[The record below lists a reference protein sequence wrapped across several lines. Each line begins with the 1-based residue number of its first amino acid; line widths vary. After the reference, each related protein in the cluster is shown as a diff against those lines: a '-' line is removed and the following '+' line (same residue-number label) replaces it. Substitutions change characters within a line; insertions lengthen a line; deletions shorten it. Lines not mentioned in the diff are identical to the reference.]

1 MEERRFMDFDDFA
14 RRMPLVEVL
23 GMREVE
29 PDESGAIG
37 LAMEPREDLLQSESV
52 IHGGILATLADTA
65 AAWAVLRDQPMGET
79 LTSIEFKLNFLRPA
93 RLDGGELLARGRV
106 VRRGSRIAVIDGE
119 VIQGGEAVA
128 RGLFTYLVLGGD
140 EE

>member
-52 IHGGILATLADTA
+52 IHGGILSTLADTA
-65 AAWAVLRDQPMGET
+65 AAWAVLRDQPRGET
-79 LTSIEFKLNFLRPA
+79 LTSVEFKLNFLRPA

>member
-52 IHGGILATLADTA
+52 IHGGILSTLADTA

-93 RLDGGELLARGRV
+93 RLCLLYTSPSPRDRG
-106 VRRGSRIAVIDGE
+106 
-119 VIQGGEAVA
+119 
-128 RGLFTYLVLGGD
+128 
-140 EE
+140 

>member
-52 IHGGILATLADTA
+52 IHGGILSTLADTA

>member
-52 IHGGILATLADTA
+52 IHGGILSTLADTA

-79 LTSIEFKLNFLRPA
+79 LTRIEFKLNFLRPA
-93 RLDGGELLARGRV
+93 RLDGRELLARGRV

-119 VIQGGEAVA
+119 VIQGGESVA
-128 RGLFTYLVLGGD
+128 RGLCTYLVLGGD

>member
-52 IHGGILATLADTA
+52 IHGGILSTLADTA
-65 AAWAVLRDQPMGET
+65 AAWAVLRDQPRGET
-79 LTSIEFKLNFLRPA
+79 LTSVEFKLNFLRPA

-119 VIQGGEAVA
+119 VVQGGEAVA
-128 RGLFTYLVLGGD
+128 RGLFTYLVLDAD

>member
-52 IHGGILATLADTA
+52 IHGGILSTLADTA

-119 VIQGGEAVA
+119 VIQGGESVA

>member
-1 MEERRFMDFDDFA
+1 MGERRFIDFDDFA

-29 PDESGAIG
+29 PDETGAIG

-52 IHGGILATLADTA
+52 IHGGILTTLADTA
-65 AAWAVLRDQPMGET
+65 AAWAVLRDQPRGET
-79 LTSIEFKLNFLRPA
+79 LTSVEFKLNFLKPA
-93 RLDGGELLARGRV
+93 RLDGGELTARGRV

-119 VIQGGEAVA
+119 VVQGGEAVA
-128 RGLFTYLVLGGD
+128 RGLFTYLVLGAD

>member
-52 IHGGILATLADTA
+52 IHGGILSTLADTA

-128 RGLFTYLVLGGD
+128 RGLFTYLVLGAD

>member
-52 IHGGILATLADTA
+52 IHGGILSTLADTA
-65 AAWAVLRDQPMGET
+65 AAWAVLHDQPMGET

>member
-29 PDESGAIG
+29 PDESGATG

-52 IHGGILATLADTA
+52 IHGGILSTLADTA

-93 RLDGGELLARGRV
+93 RLEGGELLARGRV

-119 VIQGGEAVA
+119 VVQGGEAVA
-128 RGLFTYLVLGGD
+128 RGLFTYLVLDAD

>member
-29 PDESGAIG
+29 PDESGATG

-52 IHGGILATLADTA
+52 IHGGILSTLADTA
-65 AAWAVLRDQPMGET
+65 AAWAVLRDQPRGET
-79 LTSIEFKLNFLRPA
+79 LTSVEFKLNFLRPA

-119 VIQGGEAVA
+119 VVQGGEAVA
-128 RGLFTYLVLGGD
+128 RGLFTYLVLDAD